1 MANIKVKTTTGRQT
15 EPRQINLAKSACRFR
30 KFFLGETCGKIE
42 HMNEMFKKQ
51 RIKATMIYITN
62 IELMTGG
69 SLTFMGYTLLQI
81 LLGF

>member
-1 MANIKVKTTTGRQT
+1 MANKKVKTTTGRQT

-30 KFFLGETCGKIE
+30 KLLFSLPTPNIVQMDKLVSKEKFI
-42 HMNEMFKKQ
+42 MNYF
-51 RIKATMIYITN
+51 AN
-62 IELMTGG
+62 IDFMTGG